1 MARRTAASEE
11 ELRTRY
17 GEHYKRPEGYESP
30 AERDARIK
38 RMATARAR
46 ALARVERVTRARATM
61 RDAAGNESSER
72 RRSRAHSEDELRMKY
87 GEHFERP
94 ASDES
99 RADRRARI
107 NRMAQ
112 ARARALARAVRTSR
126 RRGCAHSEDKLR
138 MTYGDHYK
146 PPASDE
152 SRADRNARIK
162 RMAQARARALAHAAR
177 TAQARVMTE
186 ARADDVRASA
196 RDKAARASTRDKATA
211 RADDVTSSD
220 EPVQAANTT
229 DELARPLRNA
239 QCFAAVH
246 EYYSASVAPIVQNS
260 ARLRTATPGTTRCER
275 LTHLVIKDIESYF
288 YVSDERKAEIVREF
302 NEAAR
307 EPKMLV
313 CTFCGMRDPDM
324 HYEESRY
331 YFFMSQSR
339 LLICQALSYILVPQ
353 LHFQSLN
360 KTPRRGLQPPGAP
373 APPYNGVSSAARI
386 AGR

>member
-87 GEHFERP
+87 GEHFER
-94 ASDES
+94 
-99 RADRRARI
+99 
-107 NRMAQ
+107 
-112 ARARALARAVRTSR
+112 
-126 RRGCAHSEDKLR
+126 
-138 MTYGDHYK
+138 
-146 PPASDE
+146 PASDE

-313 CTFCGMRDPDM
+313 CAFCGMRDPDM

-360 KTPRRGLQPPGAP
+360 KL
-373 APPYNGVSSAARI
+373 
-386 AGR
+386 

>member
-1 MARRTAASEE
+1 MAGRTAASEE

-17 GEHYKRPEGYESP
+17 GEHYKPPEGYESP
-30 AERDARIK
+30 AERHARIT
-38 RMATARAR
+38 RMANARAH
-46 ALARVERVTRARATM
+46 ALARVSRVMRARATM
-61 RDAAGNESSER
+61 PDAAGNESSG
-72 RRSRAHSEDELRMKY
+72 RRSRAQSEDEVRMKYGEHYEAPASDESQADRRARIMRMAKKRARALARAVPTSPRRGRAHSEDKLRMKY
-87 GEHFERP
+87 GEHYKQP

-99 RADRRARI
+99 RADRHARI
-107 NRMAQ
+107 MRMAL
-112 ARARALARAVRTSR
+112 ARARALARA
-126 RRGCAHSEDKLR
+126 A
-138 MTYGDHYK
+138 
-146 PPASDE
+146 
-152 SRADRNARIK
+152 
-162 RMAQARARALAHAAR
+162 
-177 TAQARVMTE
+177 AQARVMTE
-186 ARADDVRASA
+186 ARADDMRASA

-211 RADDVTSSD
+211 RAPNVTASD
-220 EPVQAANTT
+220 RPVQAANTS
-229 DELARPLRNA
+229 DELARPLRNR

-313 CTFCGMRDPDM
+313 CAFCGMRDPDM

-360 KTPRRGLQPPGAP
+360 KL
-373 APPYNGVSSAARI
+373 
-386 AGR
+386 